1 MLQTA
6 TRMMMMTWPTSCSEA
21 LREEPLFCRLI
32 HNNWNT
38 FWTHNCVKMG
48 ANIPLTDL
56 QKGYLINVD
65 SLTLFW
71 NVLETDS
78 WGWYGISG
86 DTIGFRGQQP
96 LEETRQ
102 LVCICFLKKNIW
114 LCSGVICKYIYTQ
127 FWKALKLTKTM
138 HAYLRCGGQNSI
150 EICSVWKV
158 REGLPQLPELAP
170 RCFKNRE
177 EVASQDKYCTF
188 VDPTLQ
194 EECSTIFGGLP
205 RPPIPWLGSLYLWLW
220 WSLLLGWEVFGR
232 ANQI

>member
-1 MLQTA
+1 MFWKPIVEADTA
-6 TRMMMMTWPTSCSEA
+6 SRVTRLASVA
-21 LREEPLFCRLI
+21 NNRLKK
-32 HNNWNT
+32 HGSWSAFV
-38 FWTHNCVKMG
+38 FW
-48 ANIPLTDL
+48 
-56 QKGYLINVD
+56 
-65 SLTLFW
+65 
-71 NVLETDS
+71 
-78 WGWYGISG
+78 
-86 DTIGFRGQQP
+86 
-96 LEETRQ
+96 
-102 LVCICFLKKNIW
+102 KKNIW

-170 RCFKNRE
+170 CCFKNRE